1 MIYEQ
6 KISNVMDGVGRPQ
19 QNFLTCALHS
29 FIPAKFKFYPTHP
42 YSSIHVHF
50 QNLTMTGFYLLY
62 LFIFIKRLKAAVD
75 LTVFDIFSE
84 VSGSDQVDKETIAL
98 ASELVLEKIKR
109 TALDL
114 ETFSGHA
121 KRSTI
126 NSEDVRVVARNNTKL
141 VNTV

>member
-1 MIYEQ
+1 MPC
-6 KISNVMDGVGRPQ
+6 DGTETELRK
-19 QNFLTCALHS
+19 TER
-29 FIPAKFKFYPTHP
+29 
-42 YSSIHVHF
+42 F
-50 QNLTMTGFYLLY
+50 Q
-62 LFIFIKRLKAAVD
+62 RLKAAVD

-126 NSEDVRVVARNNTKL
+126 NSEDVRVVARNNPKL
-141 VNTV
+141 KEHLEAFGAERAVAQPSKKPNDKAKRSKNEEKV